1 MTQLLEDQFKLRDL
15 DQDRQDKLY
24 QAFYNS
30 YVRATGAA
38 WDKDT
43 FTSKAYSWVFFGDL
57 EGTGGIAV
65 RPQNSGLVKM
75 NAVYG
80 SPRAIM
86 AGMQELVTTWG
97 DRGLWTVAT
106 KDIVDSL
113 NKRFG
118 FKTPPVFVMRLLVPI
133 LSKILGGHVEK
144 IEKDGGLSI
153 TDPHTG
159 NKLSKYFTGNT
170 SYYKHLLKPESL
182 ALLGDKIQGT
192 TKKIIMKALSLLAN

>member
-1 MTQLLEDQFKLRDL
+1 MNKLIEEQFKLQDL

-24 QAFYNS
+24 QAFYKS

-38 WDKDT
+38 WDQDT
-43 FTSKAYSWVFFGDL
+43 FTHKSYSWVFFGDL

-65 RPQNSGLVKM
+65 RPQRSGLIKM

-86 AGMQELVTTWG
+86 AGLQELVNTWG

-106 KDIVDSL
+106 KEIVESL

-133 LSKILGGHVEK
+133 LSNILGGHVEK
-144 IEKDGGLSI
+144 IEKDGGLQI

-159 NKLSKYFTGNT
+159 NKLTKYFTCNKAYIKWLV
-170 SYYKHLLKPESL
+170 SNSE
-182 ALLGDKIQGT
+182 I
-192 TKKIIMKALSLLAN
+192 KKIFNKKSQLIFVSLKKMFGL